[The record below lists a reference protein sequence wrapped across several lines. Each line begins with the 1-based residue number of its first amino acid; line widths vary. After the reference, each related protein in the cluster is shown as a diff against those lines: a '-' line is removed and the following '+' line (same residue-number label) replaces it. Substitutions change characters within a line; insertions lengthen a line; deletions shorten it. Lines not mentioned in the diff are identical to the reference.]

1 MLRMVDVEFIKL
13 RARDGW
19 SIREIS
25 RRSGWSRQAIRKALA
40 APAAPPR
47 YELSAPRPSPVMGP
61 YLDLVRG
68 WLEGDETAP
77 PKQRHT
83 ARRIYDRLV
92 DEHDFAGAEVTVR
105 QAVARLRGAR
115 SCHEAFVP
123 LEAPFGQIAQADFGS
138 AVVTLAGERAE
149 VALFCLRAKASKV
162 PFVIAYPTERLE
174 AFLAGHVEAFAFFGG
189 VPAEL
194 WYDNAKTA
202 VVRILAG
209 PAREEHER
217 LSALRAHY
225 LFASSFCTPGCG
237 NEKGSVENLVGY
249 VRRNAL
255 VPHTRSFPTLAALN
269 AHLRA
274 WCERERARHNAAWQ
288 LERVALGELP
298 AQSFS
303 PSVSRPVVANKTA
316 MVTVDRVRYSVPVT
330 YASSTLRAESFVGR
344 VEIYRGSEL
353 VASHARSYVRGAVVL
368 ELAHYLDAFA
378 RKPRA
383 ALSCAA
389 LEGADPVFL
398 RARDLARTQVD
409 GHRRFAEILLLGREL
424 GLERLAAAL
433 REGLLSGCLPSA
445 QHVRQLALNATHE
458 VPPPVAVPETLA
470 LSLPAADLA
479 CYDRLVGRA
488 S

>member
-1 MLRMVDVEFIKL
+1 VLRMVDVEFIKL

-25 RRSGWSRQAIRKALA
+25 RRTGWSRQTIRKALA
-40 APAAPPR
+40 SPAAPPR
-47 YELSAPRPSPVMGP
+47 YERSAPRPSPVMGP
-61 YLDLVRG
+61 FLEVVCQ
-68 WLEGDETAP
+68 WLTDDETAP

-92 DEHDFAGAEVTVR
+92 SEHGFTGAEVTVR

-115 SCHEAFVP
+115 PREPFVP
-123 LEAPFGQIAQADFGS
+123 LEAPFGRVAQADFGS
-138 AVVTLAGERAE
+138 AVVTIAGVRTE
-149 VALFCLRAKASKV
+149 VALFCVRAKASKV
-162 PFVIAYPTERLE
+162 PFVVAYPTERLE
-174 AFLAGHVEAFAFFGG
+174 AFLAGHVAAFAFFGG

-202 VVRILAG
+202 VTKILAG
-209 PAREEHER
+209 PQREEHER

-225 LFASSFCTPGCG
+225 LFASSFCTPGAG

-255 VPHTRSFPTLAALN
+255 VPASREFADMAALN

-274 WCERERARHNAAWQ
+274 WCERERARHGDAWQ
-288 LERVALGELP
+288 IEKAALGELP
-298 AQSFS
+298 AWPFS
-303 PSVSRPVVANKTA
+303 PSVSRPVVANKIA
-316 MVTVDRVRYSVPVT
+316 MVNVDRVRYSVPVAC
-330 YASSTLRAESFVGR
+330 ASVTLRAESFVDR
-344 VEIYRGSEL
+344 VELYRGADL
-353 VASHARSYVRGAVVL
+353 VASHTRSYTRGETVL

-389 LEGADPVFL
+389 LEGADPIFL
-398 RARDLARTQVD
+398 RARDLARTRND

-424 GLERLAAAL
+424 GLERLAGALEECLEAGTLPDAA
-433 REGLLSGCLPSA
+433 C
-445 QHVRQLALNATHE
+445 VRQLALNAAHE
-458 VPPPVAVPETLA
+458 VPAPVAVPGILA
-470 LSLPAADLA
+470 LSLPAADLS
-479 CYDRLVGRA
+479 CYDRLVGCT

>member
-61 YLDLVRG
+61 FLDIVRQ
-68 WLEGDETAP
+68 WLADDESAP

-83 ARRIYDRLV
+83 AHRIYDRLV
-92 DEHDFAGAEVTVR
+92 TEHGFTGAEVTVR

-115 SCHEAFVP
+115 PREPFVP
-123 LEAPFGQIAQADFGS
+123 LEAPFGRIAQADFGS
-138 AVVTLAGERAE
+138 AVVTLAGVRTE

-162 PFVIAYPTERLE
+162 PFVAAYPTARLE
-174 AFLAGHVEAFAFFGG
+174 AFLAGHVAAFEFFGG

-202 VVRILAG
+202 VTKILAG
-209 PAREEHER
+209 PQREEHER

-225 LFASSFCTPGCG
+225 LFESSFCSPGAG
-237 NEKGSVENLVGY
+237 NEKGSVEHLVGY
-249 VRRNAL
+249 ARRNAL
-255 VPHTRSFPTLAALN
+255 VPASREFADMAALN

-274 WCERERARHNAAWQ
+274 WCERERARHGEAW
-288 LERVALGELP
+288 EIEKAALGELP
-298 AQSFS
+298 PCPFPA
-303 PSVSRPVVANKTA
+303 SVSRPVVANKTA
-316 MVTVDRVRYSVPVT
+316 LVSVDRVRYSVPV
-330 YASSTLRAESFVGR
+330 ACAGMTLRAESFVDR
-344 VEIYRGSEL
+344 IELYRDADQ
-353 VASHARSYVRGAVVL
+353 VAAHARSYARGETVL
-368 ELAHYLDAFA
+368 ELAHYLEAFA
-378 RKPRA
+378 VKPRA

-389 LEGADPVFL
+389 LTGADPVFL
-398 RARDLARTQVD
+398 RVRDLARSRTD

-433 REGLLSGCLPSA
+433 GECLDAGALPDA
-445 QHVRQLALNATHE
+445 ACVRQLALNAAHQ
-458 VPPPVAVPETLA
+458 VPAPVTVPGILA

-479 CYDRLVGRA
+479 CYDELLA
-488 S
+488 CAL

>member
-1 MLRMVDVEFIKL
+1 VV
-13 RARDGW
+13 
-19 SIREIS
+19 
-25 RRSGWSRQAIRKALA
+25 RQWLA
-40 APAAPPR
+40 
-47 YELSAPRPSPVMGP
+47 E
-61 YLDLVRG
+61 
-68 WLEGDETAP
+68 DEDAP

-92 DEHDFAGAEVTVR
+92 SEHGFTGAEVTVR

-115 SCHEAFVP
+115 PREPFVP
-123 LEAPFGQIAQADFGS
+123 LEAPFGKIAQADFGS
-138 AVVTLAGERAE
+138 AVVTIAGVRTE

-162 PFVIAYPTERLE
+162 PFVAAYPTERLE
-174 AFLAGHVEAFAFFGG
+174 AFLAGHVAAFEFFGG

-202 VVRILAG
+202 VTKILAG

-225 LFASSFCTPGCG
+225 LFESSFCTPGAG

-255 VPHTRSFPTLAALN
+255 VPVARSFTDLADLN
-269 AHLRA
+269 RHLRA
-274 WCERERARHNAAWQ
+274 WCERERTGHADAWR
-288 LERVALGELP
+288 LERAALGELP
-298 AQSFS
+298 ARPF
-303 PSVSRPVVANKTA
+303 PASVSRPVVANKVA
-316 MVTVDRVRYSVPVT
+316 MVNVDRVRYSVPV
-330 YASSTLRAESFVGR
+330 ACAGATLRAECFVDR
-344 VEIYRGSEL
+344 VELYRGADL
-353 VASHARSYVRGAVVL
+353 VASHARSYARGATVL

-389 LEGADPVFL
+389 LAGADPVFL
-398 RARDLARTQVD
+398 RARDLALAAPD

-424 GLERLAAAL
+424 GLERLAGALEECLEAGALPDAA
-433 REGLLSGCLPSA
+433 C
-445 QHVRQLALNATHE
+445 VRQLALNAAHE
-458 VPPPVAVPETLA
+458 VPAPVAVPEMLA
-470 LSLPAADLA
+470 LSLPAADLS
-479 CYDRLVGRA
+479 CYDRLVGRP